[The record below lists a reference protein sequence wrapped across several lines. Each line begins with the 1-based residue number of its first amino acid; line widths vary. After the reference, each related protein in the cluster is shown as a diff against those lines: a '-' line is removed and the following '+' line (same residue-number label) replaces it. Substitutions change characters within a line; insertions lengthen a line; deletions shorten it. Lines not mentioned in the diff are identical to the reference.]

1 MASPSDLPAA
11 DDLDLLRILCCVAW
25 ADGEFSPEEKGLLD
39 RLVDRYVIGSGK
51 DEGTAEVAAEVLAAS
66 PEPLEA
72 LDALL
77 PRLTGQDDR
86 QLVVKLAYMMIRVGG
101 RLGEESGINAR
112 EKVAYRRVV
121 DAVGLPDSEIE
132 EAEWA
137 GEEELARHG
146 GLLGVLRSRFSWL
159 PG

>member
-1 MASPSDLPAA
+1 MASPSDHPAA

-25 ADGEFSPEEKGLLD
+25 ADGEFSPEEKALLD
-39 RLVDRYVIGSGK
+39 RLVERYVIGAGESDGSL
-51 DEGTAEVAAEVLAAS
+51 AVAAEVLAAT

-72 LDALL
+72 LETLL
-77 PRLTGQDDR
+77 PRLSGQDDR

-101 RLGEESGINAR
+101 RLGEESGINTR

-121 DAVGLPDSEIE
+121 DAVGLPESEIE

-146 GLLGVLRSRFSWL
+146 GLLGILRSRFAWL

>member
-1 MASPSDLPAA
+1 MVSPSDLPAA
-11 DDLDLLRILCCVAW
+11 DELDLLRILCCVAW
-25 ADGEFSPEEKGLLD
+25 ADGEFSAEEKALLD
-39 RLVDRYVIGSGK
+39 RLVERYVIGAGEDDGS
-51 DEGTAEVAAEVLAAS
+51 AEVAAEVLAAT

-86 QLVVKLAYMMIRVGG
+86 QLVVKLAYMMIRVSG

-112 EKVAYRRVV
+112 ERVAYRRLV
-121 DAVGLPDSEIE
+121 DATGLPESEIE

-137 GEEELARHG
+137 GEDELSRHG